1 MQLVGRKG
9 MRRDGES
16 RGGKTEGSGVDLMKK
31 KKSKDEHRGVE
42 QEGRK

>member
-1 MQLVGRKG
+1 

-42 QEGRK
+42 QNRRGENK